1 MELKVGKINNI
12 ERKFIP
18 IRKSKFEKY
27 VQSLQLIEQYKIT
40 QYYKGNYKYRKF
52 ETDDIKYTRSKKE
65 GDKTI
70 VEEITED
77 IFLSNFE
84 DSKVI
89 VKNRKKYQYDLFTIE
104 IDYFY
109 KPHEFIMVEVS
120 SDTEDLEKYQN
131 PETLI
136 EVTENPIF
144 QNKNIANGS
153 IQKSNIIIEG
163 TDGVGKTTVI
173 KNLLKEGI
181 ICQDRCEDVISKNM
195 LFDISMEK
203 RAKEIEEK
211 YFSKN
216 QETMIVFLINLDKQE
231 LQRRINSREKI
242 SEFDLEAYEYGLLY
256 RDTYEYMIRNYHT
269 DGRLMVVDCT
279 GLSKEEQYEKVKK
292 RIMG

>member
-52 ETDDIKYTRSKKE
+52 EADDIKYTRSKKE

-269 DGRLMVVDCT
+269 GGRLMVVDCT

>member
-52 ETDDIKYTRSKKE
+52 EADDIKYTRSKKE

-269 DGRLMVVDCT
+269 GGRLMVVDCT

-292 RIMG
+292 IIMG

>member
-18 IRKSKFEKY
+18 IRKSKLEKY

-40 QYYKGNYKYRKF
+40 QYYQGNDKYRKF
-52 ETDDIKYTRSKKE
+52 EADDIKYTRSKKE

-269 DGRLMVVDCT
+269 GGRLMVVDCT

-292 RIMG
+292 IIMG

>member
-18 IRKSKFEKY
+18 IRKSKFKKY

-52 ETDDIKYTRSKKE
+52 EADDIKYTRSKKE

-269 DGRLMVVDCT
+269 GGRLMVVDCT

-292 RIMG
+292 IIMG